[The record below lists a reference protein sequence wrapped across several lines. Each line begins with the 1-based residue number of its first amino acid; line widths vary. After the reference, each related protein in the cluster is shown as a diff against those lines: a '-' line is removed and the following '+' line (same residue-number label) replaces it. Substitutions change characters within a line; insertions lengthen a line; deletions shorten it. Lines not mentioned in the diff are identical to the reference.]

1 MIIDSIN
8 DIKLTQYTYTQL
20 LTEIEALKLKALYKL
35 KKEDPNVKRF
45 IESKLY
51 LLLKSNVIKVN
62 NKYEYYLKCVDNYN
76 ECITKEVFE
85 VLMKEGINERH

>member
-8 DIKLTQYTYTQL
+8 NIKLNQYTYTQL
-20 LTEIEALKLKALYKL
+20 LTEIEALKLKALY
-35 KKEDPNVKRF
+35 KEDPNVKRF

-85 VLMKEGINERH
+85 ILMKEGTNERH